1 MRETV
6 LARASKL
13 DAEGAGLVEA
23 IESTDPV
30 AARMSRWPWNLR
42 RRSRCDDYAV
52 TSVTASSVAVG
63 MAV

>member
-30 AARMSRWPWNLR
+30 AAERTTDTAPPTTRTSPTPTRAPAARKER
-42 RRSRCDDYAV
+42 RP
-52 TSVTASSVAVG
+52 
-63 MAV
+63 